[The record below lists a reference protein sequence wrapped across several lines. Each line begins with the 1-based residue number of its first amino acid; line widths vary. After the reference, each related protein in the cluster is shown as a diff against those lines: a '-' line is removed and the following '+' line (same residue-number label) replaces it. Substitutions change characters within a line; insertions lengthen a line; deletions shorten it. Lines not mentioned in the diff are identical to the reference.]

1 MTASSSASFPSSHP
15 IPTEPRL
22 GLIDLRAPAVRR
34 TTRGA
39 GPLLRLLARPANS
52 NSIDRASLISSPYL
66 TPRLPKLWPAFHHCT
81 ANPPRNATLRRSHPL
96 TLFLQ
101 HRLGINHHIFL
112 FCTTNSTHPH
122 THARDSMKRGAAA
135 TIHAIYSRI
144 SRTLRIART
153 SRIARTLPSY
163 LVDFTHPPLSTPILI
178 LYLISLLNLLR
189 VHMATGY
196 GPHTSIRL
204 PSTTCVISSL
214 LYLHHTL

>member
-15 IPTEPRL
+15 IPTEPRV

-66 TPRLPKLWPAFHHCT
+66 TPRLPKLWLAFHHCT
-81 ANPPRNATLRRSHPL
+81 ANPPRNATLRRSRHL
-96 TLFLQ
+96 TSYLQ
-101 HRLGINHHIFL
+101 HRRGINHHIFPL
-112 FCTTNSTHPH
+112 CTTNSTHPH
-122 THARDSMKRGAAA
+122 THAQDSMESGAAA
-135 TIHAIYSRI
+135 AIHAFCSRI

-153 SRIARTLPSY
+153 LPGH
-163 LVDFTHPPLSTPILI
+163 LVDFTHACLLTPILI
-178 LYLISLLNLLR
+178 LYLISLLDLLGVR
-189 VHMATGY
+189 TAMGY
-196 GPHTSIRL
+196 GPHISIHL
-204 PSTTCVISSL
+204 TPMTCIVSSS